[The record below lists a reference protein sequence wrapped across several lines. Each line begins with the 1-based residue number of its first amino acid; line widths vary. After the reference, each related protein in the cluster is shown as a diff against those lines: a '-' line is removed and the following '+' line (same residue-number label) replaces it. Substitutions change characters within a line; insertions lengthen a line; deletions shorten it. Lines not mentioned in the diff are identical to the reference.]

1 MMARAILSLPP
12 GQRIIHNTASFEN
25 ISQEALIYMDLSQ
38 YLPALKVPIDGIF
51 LGDLFGFILALPVA
65 LLFAF
70 WISEVVVKNR
80 MVVVLGVFIGALLG
94 FIIILGLV
102 GTLIFDQPLPN
113 VSGTAT
119 FFSSL
124 LLCSALGLVSGILL
138 DLIVA
143 SRTRRDY
150 RRQTL
155 VHA

>member
-1 MMARAILSLPP
+1 MIAVNIV
-12 GQRIIHNTASFEN
+12 TASWLAYNTRSIASSEN

-80 MVVVLGVFIGALLG
+80 MVVVLGVFVGALLG

-155 VHA
+155 VHV

>member
-1 MMARAILSLPP
+1 
-12 GQRIIHNTASFEN
+12 
-25 ISQEALIYMDLSQ
+25 
-38 YLPALKVPIDGIF
+38 
-51 LGDLFGFILALPVA
+51 
-65 LLFAF
+65 
-70 WISEVVVKNR
+70 
-80 MVVVLGVFIGALLG
+80 MVVVLGVFVGALLG

-113 VSGTAT
+113 VSGIAT

-155 VHA
+155 AVE

>member
-1 MMARAILSLPP
+1 
-12 GQRIIHNTASFEN
+12 
-25 ISQEALIYMDLSQ
+25 MDLSA

-51 LGDLFGFILALPVA
+51 LGDLFGFILALPIA

-124 LLCSALGLVSGILL
+124 LMCSTLGLAGGIIL

-143 SRTRRDY
+143 ARTSRDY

>member
-1 MMARAILSLPP
+1 
-12 GQRIIHNTASFEN
+12 
-25 ISQEALIYMDLSQ
+25 MDLSQ

-80 MVVVLGVFIGALLG
+80 MVVVLGVFVGALLG
-94 FIIILGLV
+94 FILILGLV

-155 VHA
+155 VHV

>member
-1 MMARAILSLPP
+1 M
-12 GQRIIHNTASFEN
+12 N
-25 ISQEALIYMDLSQ
+25 LSQ

-80 MVVVLGVFIGALLG
+80 MVVVLGVFVGALLG

-113 VSGTAT
+113 ASPVAT

-124 LLCSALGLVSGILL
+124 FMCSTLGLAGAIIL

-143 SRTRRDY
+143 ARTSRDY

>member
-1 MMARAILSLPP
+1 
-12 GQRIIHNTASFEN
+12 
-25 ISQEALIYMDLSQ
+25 MDLSA

-51 LGDLFGFILALPVA
+51 LGDFFGFLFALPVS
-65 LLFAF
+65 LFLAY
-70 WISEVVVKNR
+70 WISNVKNR
-80 MVVVLGVFIGALLG
+80 MVVVLGAFIGALLG
-94 FIIILGLV
+94 FIAILGIV

-113 VSGTAT
+113 ASPVAT

-124 LLCSALGLVSGILL
+124 FMCSTLGLAGAIIL

-143 SRTRRDY
+143 ARTTRDY

>member
-1 MMARAILSLPP
+1 
-12 GQRIIHNTASFEN
+12 
-25 ISQEALIYMDLSQ
+25 MDLSQ

-51 LGDLFGFILALPVA
+51 LGDFFGFLLALPVS
-65 LLFAF
+65 LFLAY
-70 WISEVVVKNR
+70 WISNVKNR
-80 MVVVLGVFIGALLG
+80 MVVVLGAFIGALLG
-94 FIIILGLV
+94 FIAILGIV

-113 VSGTAT
+113 ANPVAT

-124 LLCSALGLVSGILL
+124 FMCSTLGLAGGIIL

-143 SRTRRDY
+143 ARTSRDY

>member
-1 MMARAILSLPP
+1 
-12 GQRIIHNTASFEN
+12 
-25 ISQEALIYMDLSQ
+25 MDLSA

-51 LGDLFGFILALPVA
+51 LGDFFGFLFALPVS
-65 LLFAF
+65 LFLAY
-70 WISEVVVKNR
+70 WISDVKNR
-80 MVVVLGVFIGALLG
+80 MVVVLGAFVGALLG
-94 FIIILGLV
+94 FIAILGIV

-113 VSGTAT
+113 ASPVAT

-124 LLCSALGLVSGILL
+124 FMCSILGLAGAIIL

-143 SRTRRDY
+143 ARTSRDY

>member
-1 MMARAILSLPP
+1 
-12 GQRIIHNTASFEN
+12 
-25 ISQEALIYMDLSQ
+25 MDLSA

-51 LGDLFGFILALPVA
+51 LGDFFGFLFALPVS
-65 LLFAF
+65 LFLAY
-70 WISEVVVKNR
+70 WISDVKNR
-80 MVVVLGVFIGALLG
+80 MVVVLGAFVGALLG
-94 FIIILGLV
+94 FIAILGIV

-113 VSGTAT
+113 ASPVAT

-124 LLCSALGLVSGILL
+124 LMCSTLGLAGGIIL

-143 SRTRRDY
+143 ARTSRDY

>member
-1 MMARAILSLPP
+1 M
-12 GQRIIHNTASFEN
+12 
-25 ISQEALIYMDLSQ
+25 
-38 YLPALKVPIDGIF
+38 PALQVPIDGIF
-51 LGDLFGFILALPVA
+51 IGDFFGFLLSLPVA
-65 LLFAF
+65 LLIAI
-70 WISEVVVKNR
+70 WISEVVVKSR
-80 MVVVLGVFIGALLG
+80 MVVALGVFVGALLG

-143 SRTRRDY
+143 SRTRRDH